1 MHIHFLTGA
10 IVNAFESRESPAF
23 RQTALPLAQKGFTAF
38 EPRWLQSPAEGME
51 HMADLQQSM
60 KKHTLHI
67 DAREHMTA
75 TGIRRVD
82 FFSDELITAQTD
94 MGQLNIKGQA
104 LHIDSLNADTG
115 DMRVV
120 GKVAAVSYTESSP
133 ALSFFGRLFK

>member
-1 MHIHFLTGA
+1 
-10 IVNAFESRESPAF
+10 
-23 RQTALPLAQKGFTAF
+23 
-38 EPRWLQSPAEGME
+38 
-51 HMADLQQSM
+51 MADLQQSM

-120 GKVAAVSYTESSP
+120 GKVAAVSYTERSP